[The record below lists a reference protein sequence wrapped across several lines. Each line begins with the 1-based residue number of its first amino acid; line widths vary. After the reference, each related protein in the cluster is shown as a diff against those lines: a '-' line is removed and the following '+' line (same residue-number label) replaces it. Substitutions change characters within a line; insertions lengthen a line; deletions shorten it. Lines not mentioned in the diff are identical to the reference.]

1 MRTPPDYRA
10 SWVPH
15 LEQPVDPQ
23 TGTNL
28 ALTSLYQQRDVD
40 QILLVSDQMDG
51 GRGNS
56 SLEGLERTRS
66 RPHSGIF

>member
-1 MRTPPDYRA
+1 M
-10 SWVPH
+10 
-15 LEQPVDPQ
+15 DPQ